1 MEVKAT
7 NNSSDQ
13 ALIKTANFVL
23 QKFLLRS
30 ELIASEG
37 KILEKELQTMQSNLK
52 IKKINSVIQ
61 KIN

>member
-1 MEVKAT
+1 MEVKAAK
-7 NNSSDQ
+7 NSDDQ
-13 ALIKTANFVL
+13 KLINTVNFVL

-37 KILEKELQTMQSNLK
+37 KILEKELHALQSAVK